1 MTIKPFEEKV
11 MQNNEFLNEK
21 LIIFKSVQDLKNY

>member
-21 LIIFKSVQDLKNY
+21 LIIFESVQDLKNY